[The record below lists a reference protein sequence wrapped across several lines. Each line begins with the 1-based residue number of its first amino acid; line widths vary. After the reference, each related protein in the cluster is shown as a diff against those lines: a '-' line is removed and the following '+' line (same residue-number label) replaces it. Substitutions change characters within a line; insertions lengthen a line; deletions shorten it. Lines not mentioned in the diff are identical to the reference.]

1 MTDHPLTETS
11 AEITDEM
18 VEAAAREVYVHDAPS
33 NDPQTWPP
41 NPDALADDYRG
52 AARAAL
58 TAALAVA
65 PAKDD
70 RPWETLNEG
79 DPLNVGDEVKRVAFG
94 ATITAVV
101 GHVDPEGDP
110 WTAEDGFI
118 GRRRHGAWHV
128 RRLQDITL
136 DTWKVDDQ

>member
-1 MTDHPLTETS
+1 MTDHPLTETDA
-11 AEITDEM
+11 AEMWDEHHTPAHPILRWALAHETER
-18 VEAAAREVYVHDAPS
+18 EATLALLRAAFDAGREHER
-33 NDPQTWPP
+33 T
-41 NPDALADDYRG
+41 NPDDA
-52 AARAAL
+52 
-58 TAALAVA
+58 
-65 PAKDD
+65 
-70 RPWETLNEG
+70 RPWEPLTEG
-79 DPLNVGDEVKRVAFG
+79 DPLNVGDEVKRVGFG

-101 GHVDPEGDP
+101 GRVDPEGDP

>member
-1 MTDHPLTETS
+1 MDEKKIEPTE
-11 AEITDEM
+11 EM
-18 VEAAAREVYVHDAPS
+18 VDEAANMLSLHATGMSLRFQDGADKHTYRHRARVALRVALNHPDAPRLFA
-33 NDPQTWPP
+33 DE
-41 NPDALADDYRG
+41 DA
-52 AARAAL
+52 
-58 TAALAVA
+58 
-65 PAKDD
+65 
-70 RPWETLNEG
+70 RPWEPLNEG

-128 RRLQDITL
+128 RRLQDVTL